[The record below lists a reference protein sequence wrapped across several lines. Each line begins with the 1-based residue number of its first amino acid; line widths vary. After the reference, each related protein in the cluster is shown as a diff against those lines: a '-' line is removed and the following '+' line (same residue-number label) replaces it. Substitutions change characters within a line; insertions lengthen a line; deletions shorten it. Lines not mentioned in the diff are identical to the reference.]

1 MDVKTG
7 KHPKKYLREDSKF
20 ARRAIFSTAP
30 RLPYLKT
37 VLLRPWAVSVALK
50 HALPLATLLI
60 NLFLE
65 RLSQNRRSSSATIG
79 IAAPWRQ
86 PSWATRLARV
96 VPWRSATTLS
106 GQLKI
111 NLAVSV
117 ANSFQAPFR
126 PQDFVFPQAFAF
138 FLVFSCFY
146 SKNSPLKSNIYEGEM
161 SLFSG

>member
-96 VPWRSATTLS
+96 
-106 GQLKI
+106 
-111 NLAVSV
+111 
-117 ANSFQAPFR
+117 
-126 PQDFVFPQAFAF
+126 FPQAFAF